1 MATTRAIGDVVPVV
15 AEYLSD
21 EILARPELVETEARI
36 AGLLERVRDRDL
48 AAALDNAIHID
59 HFCATIC
66 ATLTAALARET
77 TAGLVDEA
85 TGAAL
90 A

>member
-1 MATTRAIGDVVPVV
+1 MATTTAIGDEVPVV

-21 EILARPELVETEARI
+21 EILAHPDVVETEASI
-36 AGLLERVRDRDL
+36 AGLLERVRDKDL

-59 HFCATIC
+59 HYCATIR

-77 TAGLVDEA
+77 TAGLVGEA
-85 TGAAL
+85 TTAL

>member
-1 MATTRAIGDVVPVV
+1 MATTTMIGDVVPVV

-21 EILARPELVETEARI
+21 DILASSEVVEAEARI
-36 AGLLERVRDRDL
+36 SGLLERVRDKDL
-48 AAALDNAIHID
+48 AVALDNAIHID
-59 HFCATIC
+59 HFCATIR

-85 TGAAL
+85 TTAL